1 MNQTVS
7 GIKTYLKEISRH
19 RVLTKDEE
27 FALFERLR
35 GGDESAREEII
46 ACNLRLVVRLA
57 QRFQGKGLSLEDLVQ
72 EGNLGLLEVIN
83 RFDHQ
88 LGFRFSTYAAFWIR
102 QSMQVAVRKQ
112 GSLIR
117 LPVRKARLLGRMS
130 EVIQEFQSTEG
141 RAPDPAEMAE
151 RLGISERQVGEL
163 VKLSKTTLSLDA
175 PLDEEGGTLRDRVAD
190 ERTPLP
196 SSCTMEKE
204 LTRKINQAL
213 SQLSER
219 ENSILR
225 LRFGLAGQKSRSLRS
240 ISRRVGL
247 SQEGV
252 RRVEQRALAKLGR
265 THMRNQLAGLI

>member
-1 MNQTVS
+1 MNQTS
-7 GIKTYLKEISRH
+7 AGIKTYLKEISRN

-27 FALFERLR
+27 YGLFQRLR
-35 GGDESAREEII
+35 DGDETARAEII

-57 QRFQGKGLSLEDLVQ
+57 QRFQGKGLSLDDLVQ
-72 EGNLGLLEVIN
+72 EGNLGLMEVIN
-83 RFDHQ
+83 RFDHN

-117 LPVRKARLLGRMS
+117 LPVRKARQLGRMN
-130 EVIQEFQSTEG
+130 EVVQEYLSLEG
-141 RAPDPAEMAE
+141 RAPNHGEIAA
-151 RLGISERQVGEL
+151 RLKITEKQVNDL
-163 VKLSKTTLSLDA
+163 ILMSKTTLSLDC

-190 ERTPLP
+190 EKTPLP
-196 SSCTMEKE
+196 YDQFVEKE
-204 LTRKINQAL
+204 MTQKINQAL
-213 SQLSER
+213 GQLTDR

-225 LRFGLAGQKSRSLRS
+225 LRFGLQGQKSRSLRN

-265 THMRNQLAGLI
+265 AHMRTQLTGLI

>member
-19 RVLTKDEE
+19 RVLSKEE
-27 FALFERLR
+27 EVALFQRLR
-35 GGDESAREEII
+35 GGDETAREEII

-57 QRFQGKGLSLEDLVQ
+57 QRFQGKGLTLEDLVQ

-83 RFDHQ
+83 RFDHT

-130 EVIQEFQSTEG
+130 EVIQEFQSTVG
-141 RAPDPAEMAE
+141 RAPDPAELAE
-151 RLGISERQVGEL
+151 RLGVSERQVGDL

-175 PLDEEGGTLRDRVAD
+175 PLDEEGGTLGERVAD
-190 ERTPLP
+190 ERSP
-196 SSCTMEKE
+196 SPSARTMDREM
-204 LTRKINQAL
+204 TRKINQAL
-213 SQLSER
+213 GQLSER

-225 LRFGLAGQKSRSLRS
+225 LRFGLQGQKSRSLRS

-252 RRVEQRALAKLGR
+252 RRVEQRALAKLAR
-265 THMRNQLAGLI
+265 NHMRNQLTGLI

>member
-1 MNQTVS
+1 MNQTIS
-7 GIKTYLKEISRH
+7 GIKTYLKEIARH
-19 RVLTKDEE
+19 RVLAKDEE

-35 GGDESAREEII
+35 QGDESAREEII

-57 QRFQGKGLSLEDLVQ
+57 QRFQSKGLTLEDLIQ

-83 RFDHQ
+83 RFDHN

-130 EVIQEFQSTEG
+130 EIIHEFHSIQG
-141 RAPDPAEMAE
+141 RAPDPAELAE
-151 RLGISERQVGEL
+151 RLGISERQVGDL

-175 PLDEEGGTLRDRVAD
+175 PLDEDGGTLSERVAD
-190 ERTPLP
+190 EHTPLA
-196 SSCTMEKE
+196 SEQSMGKE
-204 LTRKINQAL
+204 LTHKINQAL

-225 LRFGLAGQKSRSLRS
+225 LRFGLQGQKSRSLRS
-240 ISRRVGL
+240 ISSRVGL

-252 RRVEQRALAKLGR
+252 RRVEQRALAKLAR
-265 THMRNQLAGLI
+265 THMRTQLAGLI

>member
-1 MNQTVS
+1 MIQTVS

-19 RVLTKDEE
+19 RVLAKEE
-27 FALFERLR
+27 EVALFQRLR
-35 GGDESAREEII
+35 DGDESAREEII

-57 QRFQGKGLSLEDLVQ
+57 QRFQGKGLTLEDLVQ

-83 RFDHQ
+83 RFDHT

-130 EVIQEFQSTEG
+130 EVIQEFQSTIG
-141 RAPDPAEMAE
+141 RAPDPSELAE
-151 RLGISERQVGEL
+151 RLGVSERQIGDL

-175 PLDEEGGTLRDRVAD
+175 PLDEEGGTLGERVAD
-190 ERTPLP
+190 DRSPSPAART
-196 SSCTMEKE
+196 MDREM
-204 LTRKINQAL
+204 TRKINQAL
-213 SQLSER
+213 GQLTER

-225 LRFGLAGQKSRSLRS
+225 LRFGLQGQKSRSLRS

-252 RRVEQRALAKLGR
+252 RRVEQRALAKLAR
-265 THMRNQLAGLI
+265 NHMRNQLTGLI

>member
-27 FALFERLR
+27 AGLFERLR
-35 GGDESAREEII
+35 SGDESARGEII

-57 QRFQGKGLSLEDLVQ
+57 QRFQGKGLTLEDLVQ

-83 RFDHQ
+83 RFDYT
-88 LGFRFSTYAAFWIR
+88 LGYRFSTYAAFWIR

-130 EVIQEFQSTEG
+130 EIVQEFQSTQG
-141 RAPDPAEMAE
+141 RAPDPAELAE
-151 RLGISERQVGEL
+151 RLGISERQVSDL

-175 PLDEEGGTLRDRVAD
+175 PLDEDGGTLGERVAD
-190 ERTPLP
+190 DRMASP
-196 SSCTMEKE
+196 SSNSMEKE
-204 LTRKINQAL
+204 MTRKINQAL
-213 SQLSER
+213 SQLSDR

-225 LRFGLAGQKSRSLRS
+225 LRFGLQGQKSRSLRS

-252 RRVEQRALAKLGR
+252 RRVEQRALAKLAR
-265 THMRNQLAGLI
+265 THMRSQLAGLI

>member
-1 MNQTVS
+1 MNQSSS

-27 FALFERLR
+27 FELFARLR
-35 GGDESAREEII
+35 SGDEGARQEII
-46 ACNLRLVVRLA
+46 DCNLRLVVRLA
-57 QRFQGKGLSLEDLVQ
+57 QRFQGKGLTLEDLVQ

-83 RFDHQ
+83 RFDHT

-130 EVIQEFQSTEG
+130 EVMQEFQALQG
-141 RAPDPAEMAE
+141 RAPDHAELAE
-151 RLGISERQVGEL
+151 RLQISERAVRDL
-163 VKLSKTTLSLDA
+163 VALAKTALSLDS
-175 PLDEEGGTLRDRVAD
+175 PIDEDGGTLGERVAD
-190 ERTPLP
+190 ERMPSP
-196 SSCTMEKE
+196 SSRSMEKE
-204 LTRKINQAL
+204 MSRKINQAL
-213 SQLSER
+213 DQLSER

-225 LRFGLAGQKSRSLRS
+225 LRFGLHGQKSRSLRN

-252 RRVEQRALAKLGR
+252 RRVEQRALAKLAR
-265 THMRNQLAGLI
+265 PHMRAQLTGLI